1 MEIIELSETWV
12 DQAVELWERTGLTR
26 PWNDP
31 QADARKAL
39 AGTDSTILGLVHG
52 QRLIATAMAGDD
64 GHRGWLYYVAVD
76 PGSQGQG
83 CGQRIVEAAAQWLRT
98 RGTVK
103 VQLMVRT
110 GNDAVTQFYEKLG
123 YERQKV
129 SVLGKRLVP

>member
-39 AGTDSTILGLVHG
+39 ASTDSTILGLVHG

-123 YERQKV
+123 YERQEV

>member
-31 QADARKAL
+31 QADACKAL

-123 YERQKV
+123 YERQEV

>member
-39 AGTDSTILGLVHG
+39 AGTDSTILGLVRG

-123 YERQKV
+123 YERQEV